1 MKGGI
6 TMRKRIIVEG
16 MKCGNCVKHVKA
28 DLEKIKGVTS
38 VTIDLDS
45 KTALMDASDD
55 IQDSDIKL
63 AIKDT
68 RYEVISI
75 EEA

>member
-1 MKGGI
+1 MK
-6 TMRKRIIVEG
+6 KRIVVEG

-28 DLEKIKGVTS
+28 DLEELKGVTS
-38 VTIDLDS
+38 VTVDLDS
-45 KTALMDASDD
+45 KTAVIEASSD

-63 AIKDT
+63 AIRDT
-68 RYEVISI
+68 RYEVVSI